1 MGIST
6 SGSTLVLYA
15 LNDMADS
22 IVASS
27 KFKGVHGLSFSSQAG
42 RGKTNVSLILETPS
56 GTPVAQPFWSLHW
69 IHLKRG
75 TRNLAINSVLL
86 FSHHELGSMFPGVSV
101 LLVNVDLPAYC
112 SPTCKQLGKC

>member
-42 RGKTNVSLILETPS
+42 RGKTNVSLTLETSS
-56 GTPVAQPFWSLHW
+56 GTPVIQSLWSLHW
-69 IHLKRG
+69 LHLKRKA
-75 TRNLAINSVLL
+75 RNWAINSVVF
-86 FSHHELGSMFPGVSV
+86 FSNQKLGRVVPGVSV
-101 LLVNVDLPAYC
+101 LLVYVDLPTHFSHSCNRY
-112 SPTCKQLGKC
+112 